1 MQQSRAIK
9 SFKRLVLAGLLFSL
23 AACAKSASSNPPRS
37 TLEPE
42 LVRGA
47 DLSRW
52 PEISRA
58 NPVFKNRNSQVQ
70 AFLDIL
76 EAEGLNTVRLKLW
89 HSPNGR
95 TSSFAEVDSFA
106 QVLKARGFKIWLS
119 LHYSDTWADPGQ
131 QNPPAAWSGL
141 EFQSL
146 KDSIYQY
153 TFKLSQH
160 IDCDIIQI
168 GNEINNGFIHPMG
181 NRFNNTEQFKALL
194 DAASQAVRDAGSNS
208 QIMLHY
214 AGFEGAKNFFNEIP
228 SDIYD
233 CIGLSYYP
241 KWHGKS
247 LSSLSLAA
255 EEIIEVFDKDLYI
268 AETAYPFTLDWNDW
282 TNNIVGLESQ
292 LIPRYPATAQG
303 QKEFL
308 AEIRAICERNERIK
322 GFCYWGGELIAWKGD
337 TASNASPW
345 ENQALFNFD
354 NEALTVL
361 EVFNP

>member
-1 MQQSRAIK
+1 MHRNKAIK
-9 SFKRLVLAGLLFSL
+9 SFKLIALLGFLISL
-23 AACAKSASSNPPRS
+23 PSCSKPGSVDSAKSNQVQELLRS
-37 TLEPE
+37 
-42 LVRGA
+42 A

-52 PEISRA
+52 PEIASY
-58 NPVFKNRNSQVQ
+58 NPEFKNRNGEIQ

-76 EAEGLNTVRLKLW
+76 EAEGINTVRLKLW
-89 HSPNGR
+89 HSPDGR
-95 TSSFAEVDSFA
+95 TSSLAEVDSFA
-106 QVLKARGFKIWLS
+106 HELKSRGFKIWLS
-119 LHYSDTWADPGQ
+119 LHYSDTWADPSQ
-131 QNPPAAWSGL
+131 QNPPAAWSNL
-141 EFQSL
+141 EFESL

-153 TFKLSQH
+153 TFRISQQ
-160 IDCDIIQI
+160 IDADIVQI

-181 NRFNNTEQFKALL
+181 NRFSNPEQFQALL
-194 DAASQAVRDAGSNS
+194 ETASQAVREAGSS
-208 QIMLHY
+208 SEIMLHY
-214 AGFEGAKNFFNEIP
+214 AGFAGAKDFFNEIP
-228 SDIYD
+228 SSIYD

-255 EEIIEVFDKDLYI
+255 EELTEVFDKDLYI

-292 LIPRYPATAQG
+292 LIPRYPATAEG

-308 AEIRAICERNERIK
+308 AEIRAICERNDRIQ

-337 TASNASPW
+337 TATNASPW
-345 ENQALFNFD
+345 ENQALFNFG
-354 NEALTVL
+354 NEALPVL